1 MTKLNNR
8 LTNTEVEKLKAKK
21 EAYNSRSDGE
31 GLYMRIFPNSRK
43 VWRLKY
49 TKPSTNNRTNI
60 SLGDYPA
67 LTLAQARERK
77 REIQALLV
85 QDIDPQL
92 HQQQEEQKQQQAD
105 NNTFAKIAAAWF
117 EDRKK
122 RANFSDK
129 TTTDTWS
136 MIERHILPHFGDLPI
151 TQITALMAINA
162 FKLLQERGTLETL
175 KRAIQKMNE
184 IMIYALH
191 RGIIEANV
199 TANIGKEFDNPT
211 VTHMKAIKP
220 EQLGEF
226 LTTLANSNITKITRL
241 LIQWQLLTMTRPAE
255 AATARYED
263 INEKERL
270 WTIYIQKG
278 LKSSDMGREHKV
290 TLSRQALAVLRE
302 IKKFSGGKRY
312 LFPSIKNPATHINT
326 QTANAAIKRM
336 GYQGK
341 LVAHGMR
348 AIASTVLNEA
358 RTADGLRRFDKDLI
372 EVALSHVN
380 NDDVRMAYLR
390 AEYLPH
396 RFDMLQWWGDYVE
409 QAAQNAIP
417 KFHLQVMIA

>member
-1 MTKLNNR
+1 MARIVKS
-8 LTNTEVEKLKAKK
+8 LTNTQIDKARPLEKQYHLA
-21 EAYNSRSDGE
+21 DGG
-31 GLYMRIFPNSRK
+31 GLYLLVKPTGVKTWQFNYCKPT
-43 VWRLKY
+43 
-49 TKPSTNNRTNI
+49 TKKRTYI
-60 SLGDYPA
+60 SLNNYPD
-67 LTLAQARERK
+67 LSLAQARAIRQRFK
-77 REIQALLV
+77 SLLA
-85 QDIDPQL
+85 QNIDPQI
-92 HQQQEEQKQQQAD
+92 HQQQEAEKKHATE
-105 NNTFAKIAAAWF
+105 NNTFSKIGIAWF
-117 EDRKK
+117 EDRKS
-122 RANFSDK
+122 RANFSEK
-129 TTTDTWS
+129 TASDTWR
-136 MIERHILPHFGDLPI
+136 MIERHILPHFGNLPI

-162 FKLLQERGTLETL
+162 FKPLQARGTLETL

-184 IMIYALH
+184 IMMYALH
-191 RGIIEANV
+191 RGIIETNPI
-199 TANIGKEFDNPT
+199 ANIGREFDNPT

-220 EQLGEF
+220 EDLGEF
-226 LTTLANSNITKITRL
+226 LTSLANSNITKITRL

-263 INEKERL
+263 INEKEKI

-278 LKSSDMGREHKV
+278 LKTSDEGREHKI

-302 IKKFSGGKRY
+302 IKTLSGGKRY

-336 GYQGK
+336 GYHGK

-358 RTADGLRRFDKDLI
+358 RTPEGLRRFDKDLI

-409 QAAQNAIP
+409 QSAQNAIP
-417 KFHLQVMIA
+417 KFHLQIVNS

>member
-1 MTKLNNR
+1 MARIVKR
-8 LTNTEVEKLKAKK
+8 LTNTQVDKAKPLEK
-21 EAYNSRSDGE
+21 PYHLADGG
-31 GLYMRIFPNSRK
+31 GLYLLVKPNGVK
-43 VWRLKY
+43 TWQFNYYKPI
-49 TKPSTNNRTNI
+49 TKNRTYI
-60 SLGDYPA
+60 SLNNYPD
-67 LTLAQARERK
+67 LSLAQARSK
-77 REIQALLV
+77 REEFKALLA
-85 QDIDPQL
+85 QNIDPQL
-92 HQQQEEQKQQQAD
+92 HQQQEIERQQQAD

-117 EDRKK
+117 EERRT
-122 RANFSDK
+122 RAHFSAK
-129 TTTDTWS
+129 TAADTWS
-136 MIERHILPHFGDLPI
+136 MIERHILPHFGELPI

-162 FKLLQERGTLETL
+162 FKPLQIRGTLETL

-184 IMIYALH
+184 IMTYALH
-191 RGIIEANV
+191 RGIIENNPI
-199 TANIGKEFDNPT
+199 ANIGKEFDSPT

-226 LTTLANSNITKITRL
+226 LTALANANLTLTTRL

-255 AATARYED
+255 AATARYSD
-263 INEKERL
+263 INEKERI

-278 LKSSDMGREHKV
+278 LKTTDEGREHKV
-290 TLSRQALAVLRE
+290 TLSKQAIAVLRE
-302 IKKFSGGKRY
+302 IKKISGGKTY

-326 QTANAAIKRM
+326 QTANAAIKRI

-358 RTADGLRRFDKDLI
+358 RTPDGLRRFDKDLI
-372 EVALSHVN
+372 EVALSHIN

-409 QAAQNAIP
+409 QSAQNVIP
-417 KFHLQVMIA
+417 KFHLQVVNA